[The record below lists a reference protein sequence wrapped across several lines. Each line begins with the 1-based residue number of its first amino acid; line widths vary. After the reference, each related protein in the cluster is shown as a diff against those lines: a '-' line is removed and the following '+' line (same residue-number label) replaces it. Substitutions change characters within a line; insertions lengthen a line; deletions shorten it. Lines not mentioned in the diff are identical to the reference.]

1 MSSES
6 NTVVVAPVVVEKKV
20 KAPTLGAKY
29 SRFMAFGHW
38 FVSQQSTEL
47 VSEEV
52 REELYRK
59 MMIFASLEEQTAFYE
74 GFLSQVTATNKTI
87 RKMVAA
93 SKKPVKAPKAP
104 RAKKTKAALPQD
116 GLVAQLIA
124 DANSS
129 DVEPVAS
136 ETGEPV
142 VVVVAEKKPKAPRAK
157 KTKATDA
164 VVASETVEP
173 VVVVVVEKKPKAP
186 RAKKTK
192 EPVAAAAETVEN
204 TVLEPSPE
212 LVAEPVVETIVETVV
227 ETVVETAA
235 PVSEGKKTKKTEKT
249 EKADKPKKT
258 KKTKADATVAATATE
273 EFVEHDIETRIVT
286 IKDKEYLIDNDN
298 VVYDME
304 PPHGKIGTFNSE
316 TTEITLN

>member
-59 MMIFASLEEQTAFYE
+59 MMVFASIEEQTAFYE
-74 GFLSQVTATNKTI
+74 GFLSEVTATNKTI

-142 VVVVAEKKPKAPRAK
+142 VVVAEKKPKAPRAK
-157 KTKATDA
+157 KTKTTDT
-164 VVASETVEP
+164 VVDSETGEP
-173 VVVVVVEKKPKAP
+173 VVVVAEKKPKAP

-192 EPVAAAAETVEN
+192 EPVAAAAETVAN

-212 LVAEPVVETIVETVV
+212 LVAEPVVETVV
-227 ETVVETAA
+227 ETVA
-235 PVSEGKKTKKTEKT
+235 PVSEGKKTKKTEKA
-249 EKADKPKKT
+249 EKTDKPKKT
-258 KKTKADATVAATATE
+258 KKTKAEPAATATE
-273 EFVEHDIETRIVT
+273 EFVEHDIETRLVT

-298 VVYDME
+298 IVYDME

>member
-6 NTVVVAPVVVEKKV
+6 NTVVVVPVVVEKKV

-74 GFLSQVTATNKTI
+74 GFLSEVTATNKTI

-93 SKKPVKAPKAP
+93 SKKPAKTPKAP

-142 VVVVAEKKPKAPRAK
+142 VVVAEKKPKAPRAK
-157 KTKATDA
+157 KTKTTDA
-164 VVASETVEP
+164 VVASETGEP
-173 VVVVVVEKKPKAP
+173 VDAGAVVVAEKKPKAP

-192 EPVAAAAETVEN
+192 EPVAAETVAN
-204 TVLEPSPE
+204 TVEPSPE
-212 LVAEPVVETIVETVV
+212 LVAEPVVEP
-227 ETVVETAA
+227 A
-235 PVSEGKKTKKTEKT
+235 VSEVKKTKKAAPK
-249 EKADKPKKT
+249 KDASDKPKKT
-258 KKTKADATVAATATE
+258 KKTKADAAATE

-316 TTEITLN
+316 TAELTLN